1 MGVVEDPV
9 ADGVRQGGVGEIVMP
24 LGRRELAGDYVES
37 LVKLLVIGERG
48 DGQ

>member
-1 MGVVEDPV
+1 MAEPAEQRRDHVLVAEEVQPV
-9 ADGVRQGGVGEIVMP
+9 IVIKI
-24 LGRRELAGDYVES
+24 GRDYVES